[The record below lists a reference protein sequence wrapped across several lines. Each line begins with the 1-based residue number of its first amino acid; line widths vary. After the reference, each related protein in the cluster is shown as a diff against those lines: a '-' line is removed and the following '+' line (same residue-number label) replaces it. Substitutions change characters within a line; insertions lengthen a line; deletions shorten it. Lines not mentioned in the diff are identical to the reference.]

1 MINIRL
7 KKRSGVEK
15 GFAIAGIFILIAVGF
30 VFISLILS
38 RILQPRKYS
47 PEKFIPYECGENPVG
62 SAWIQYNFR
71 YYIYAL
77 LFLIFDVE
85 VVLLYPV
92 LVVFKQLKWLAFAE
106 IWIFIVI
113 LLLPYIYI
121 WSKGD
126 LQWFIKKEE
135 KSGIDRQEASR

>member
-1 MINIRL
+1 M
-7 KKRSGVEK
+7 EK
-15 GFAIAGIFILIAVGF
+15 GFGIAGIFIIIAVGF

-38 RILQPRKYS
+38 RLLQPRRYT
-47 PEKFIPYECGENPVG
+47 PEKYIPYECGENPIG

-92 LVVFKQLKWLAFAE
+92 SVVFKKLKWLAFFE
-106 IWIFIVI
+106 IWLFILI

-121 WSKGD
+121 WHKGD
-126 LQWFIKKEE
+126 LEWFIKRSKN
-135 KSGIDRQEASR
+135 GNN

>member
-1 MINIRL
+1 L
-7 KKRSGVEK
+7 EK
-15 GFAIAGIFILIAVGF
+15 GFAIAGIFIIIAVGF

-38 RILQPRKYS
+38 RLLQPRRYT
-47 PEKFIPYECGENPVG
+47 PEKYIPYECGENPIG

-77 LFLIFDVE
+77 LFLIFDGE

-92 LVVFKQLKWLAFAE
+92 SVVFKKLKWLAFFE
-106 IWIFIVI
+106 IWLFIII

-121 WSKGD
+121 WYKGD
-126 LQWFIKKEE
+126 LEWFIKRRTN
-135 KSGIDRQEASR
+135 GDN